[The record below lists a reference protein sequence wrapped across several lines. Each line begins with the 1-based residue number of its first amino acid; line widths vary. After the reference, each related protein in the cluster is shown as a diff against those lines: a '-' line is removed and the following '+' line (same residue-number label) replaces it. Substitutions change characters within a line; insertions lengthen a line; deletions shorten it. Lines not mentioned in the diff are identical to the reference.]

1 MQIDLISGKLT
12 IGPGEGMFGQVRTHQ
27 SPTGATLSWRH
38 HPATIEARGIL
49 LVSHGLAEHSGRYA
63 RFADVMAAH
72 GFNVYAH
79 DHRGHGATRAP
90 DAPLAMFSNRD
101 GLDKV
106 FADIKAM
113 RALAVEAHAG
123 LPVIL
128 FGHSMG
134 GLIALNA
141 AETDPDL
148 YDALAVWNSNFRP
161 GIAGRGG
168 QLILKIEKALKGS
181 DVPSPLLSKLTFG
194 AWGQAIKDRKT
205 DSDWLSRDEAE
216 VAKYIADPLCGFDAT
231 VSLWLDLMRLAF
243 AGARADRLA
252 RLPANLPVHLVGGS
266 ADPSTENGAAIR
278 WLGERMKARGMTDVS
293 ITIHEGMR
301 HETLNEIG
309 REKATADFAAWCQS
323 ATNKTAAGKVAVGK
337 RF

>member
-1 MQIDLISGKLT
+1 
-12 IGPGEGMFGQVRTHQ
+12 MFGQVRTHQ
-27 SPTGATLSWRH
+27 SPTGALLSWRH
-38 HPATIEARGIL
+38 HPATVAARGIL
-49 LVSHGLAEHSGRYA
+49 LVSHGLAEHSGRYG
-63 RFADVMAAH
+63 RFAEAMAAQ
-72 GFNVYAH
+72 GFHVYAH

-106 FADIKAM
+106 FADIRAI
-113 RALAVEAHAG
+113 RALAVEAHPD

-141 AETDPDL
+141 AETDPGL

-205 DSDWLSRDEAE
+205 DSDWLSRDGAE

-243 AGARADRLA
+243 AGARTDRLA

-266 ADPSTENGAAIR
+266 ADPSTEKGGAVR
-278 WLGERMKARGMTDVS
+278 WLGSRMKARGMTNVS
-293 ITIHEGMR
+293 VTIHEGMR

-309 REKATADFAAWCQS
+309 REKTTQDFAAWCQS
-323 ATNKTAAGKVAVGK
+323 AVGSPAIANSAAARALAGKRA
-337 RF
+337 

>member
-1 MQIDLISGKLT
+1 
-12 IGPGEGMFGQVRTHQ
+12 MFGQVRTHQ
-27 SPTGATLSWRH
+27 SPTGALLSWRH
-38 HPATIEARGIL
+38 FPATTDARGIL

-63 RFADVMAAH
+63 RFAEVMAGH
-72 GFNVYAH
+72 GFHVYAH

-90 DAPLAMFSNRD
+90 DAPLAMFSNRN

-113 RALAVEAHAG
+113 RALALEAHPG

-141 AETDPDL
+141 AETDPGL

-205 DSDWLSRDEAE
+205 DSDWLSRDAAE

-243 AGARADRLA
+243 AGARTDRLA
-252 RLPANLPVHLVGGS
+252 RLPANLPVHLVGGC
-266 ADPSTENGAAIR
+266 ADPSTENGNAVR
-278 WLGERMKARGMTDVS
+278 WLGERMKARGMTNVS
-293 ITIHEGMR
+293 VTIHEGMR

-309 REKATADFAAWCQS
+309 REKAAADFAAWCQQAV
-323 ATNKTAAGKVAVGK
+323 ATSVTGTPAVAGAAAGQ
-337 RF
+337 RR

>member
-1 MQIDLISGKLT
+1 
-12 IGPGEGMFGQVRTHQ
+12 MFGQVRTHR
-27 SPTGATLSWRH
+27 SPTGAHLSWRH
-38 HPATIEARGIL
+38 FPAAADARGIL
-49 LVSHGLAEHSGRYA
+49 LISHGLAEHSGRYA
-63 RFADVMAAH
+63 RFAEAMAGH
-72 GFNVYAH
+72 GFHVYAH
-79 DHRGHGATRAP
+79 DHRGHGKTRAP
-90 DAPLAMFSNRD
+90 DAPLAMFSNSS

-113 RALAVEAHAG
+113 RTLAAATHPG

-141 AETDPDL
+141 AETDPGL

-205 DSDWLSRDEAE
+205 DFDWLSRDEAE

-252 RLPANLPVHLVGGS
+252 RLPASLPVHLVGGS
-266 ADPSTENGAAIR
+266 ADPSTENGGAIR
-278 WLGERMKARGMTDVS
+278 WLGNRMKARGMTDVS
-293 ITIHEGMR
+293 VTIHEGMR

-323 ATNKTAAGKVAVGK
+323 ACAKAAAGK
-337 RF
+337 RP

>member
-1 MQIDLISGKLT
+1 
-12 IGPGEGMFGQVRTHQ
+12 MFGQVRTHQ

-38 HPATIEARGIL
+38 FPATIDARGIV

-63 RFADVMAAH
+63 RFAEVMAAH
-72 GFNVYAH
+72 GFHVYAH

-90 DAPLAMFSNRD
+90 DAPLAMFSNRN

-113 RALAVEAHAG
+113 RALATAAHPG

-266 ADPSTENGAAIR
+266 ADPSTENGGAIR
-278 WLGERMKARGMTDVS
+278 WLGERMQARGMTNVS
-293 ITIHEGMR
+293 VTIHEGMR

-323 ATNKTAAGKVAVGK
+323 AVDRSAAKAVADKVAVGK
-337 RF
+337 RS

>member
-1 MQIDLISGKLT
+1 
-12 IGPGEGMFGQVRTHQ
+12 MFGQVRTHQ
-27 SPTGATLSWRH
+27 SPTGALLSWRH
-38 HPATIEARGIL
+38 FPATTDARGIFL
-49 LVSHGLAEHSGRYA
+49 ISHGLAEHSGRYA
-63 RFADVMAAH
+63 RFAEAMAGH
-72 GFNVYAH
+72 GFNVFAH

-90 DAPLAMFSNRD
+90 DAPLAMFSSSN

-113 RALAVEAHAG
+113 RALALEAHPG

-141 AETDPDL
+141 AETDPGL

-161 GIAGRGG
+161 GLAGRGG
-168 QLILKIEKALKGS
+168 QVILKMEKALKGS

-205 DSDWLSRDEAE
+205 DFDWLSRDDAE

-266 ADPSTENGAAIR
+266 ADPSTENGGAIR
-278 WLGERMKARGMTDVS
+278 WLASRMKARGMTDVS
-293 ITIHEGMR
+293 VTIHEGMR

-309 REKATADFAAWCQS
+309 REKAMADFGAWCRGVVDKSAAGRFAGGQS
-323 ATNKTAAGKVAVGK
+323 APEAATVTK
-337 RF
+337 RH